1 MHAQHGLSHLIT
13 RTTLTRQGAGGGSR
27 PRTEPSSP
35 RECDGLRDLC
45 CAQRNN
51 EQTRQPRSEE
61 GKIETRGLTV
71 HHPEA
76 GVVGVHVSN
85 AEAGRQEFDGVH
97 TVACVMQRQKTT
109 EMARSKINNKVLS
122 DRDQP

>member
-1 MHAQHGLSHLIT
+1 MA
-13 RTTLTRQGAGGGSR
+13 
-27 PRTEPSSP
+27 
-35 RECDGLRDLC
+35 
-45 CAQRNN
+45 
-51 EQTRQPRSEE
+51 
-61 GKIETRGLTV
+61 LTV

-97 TVACVMQRQKTT
+97 TVACVMQTT
-109 EMARSKINNKVLS
+109 DDDGVGCTPKSTA